1 MKRSKSIPAHV
12 TSAFRRR
19 MKRGSTG
26 IWTLFLYKNTEKIL
40 IFPWHAKKMTF
51 QKIKLLT
58 LDMKFMMVS
67 HAKNMLPLSIIITSC
82 SVILTRQSIT
92 CRESEK
98 HRQSAV
104 HVPAYRVL
112 IMPNKM
118 SLLIV
123 EKLTAISCVH
133 ANQ

>member
-1 MKRSKSIPAHV
+1 
-12 TSAFRRR
+12 
-19 MKRGSTG
+19 
-26 IWTLFLYKNTEKIL
+26 
-40 IFPWHAKKMTF
+40 MTF

-67 HAKNMLPLSIIITSC
+67 HAKNMLPLSIIIPSC

-98 HRQSAV
+98 YRQSAV
-104 HVPAYRVL
+104 HVPAYTVL
-112 IMPNKM
+112 IMLNKM